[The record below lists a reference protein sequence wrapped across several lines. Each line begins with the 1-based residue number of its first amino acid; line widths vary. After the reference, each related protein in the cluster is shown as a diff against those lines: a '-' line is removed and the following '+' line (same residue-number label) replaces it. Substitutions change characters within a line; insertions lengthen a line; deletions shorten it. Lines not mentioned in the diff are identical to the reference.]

1 MLKPIP
7 QELNSINLIEITK
20 ALNEVEHFIF
30 FGTLLGIVRDGDIIP
45 NDDDID
51 IYVDIK
57 YRNKLIKEL
66 INAGFFVDED
76 TYPNLSEYFLQLQIP
91 REDLI
96 TYVDFYFFDSSED
109 KYISE
114 KWNFSGMID
123 SSYNEIHIPKELI
136 FPLKKFFYQDIQLSI
151 PSKPNEVCAF
161 LYGNE
166 WRIPLNKNKHYTT
179 TVINNKPVI
188 LKGFFGKSFLK
199 FLNLFRLIKK
209 KLG

>member
-1 MLKPIP
+1 MK
-7 QELNSINLIEITK
+7 
-20 ALNEVEHFIF
+20 VEHFIF

-57 YRNKLIKEL
+57 YRSKLIKEL
-66 INAGFFVDED
+66 SNAGFFVNENI
-76 TYPNLSEYFLQLQIP
+76 YPNFSNYFLQLQIP

-96 TYVDFYFFDSSED
+96 TYVDFYFFDSSQA

-114 KWNFSGMID
+114 KWNFSGRID
-123 SSYNEIHIPKELI
+123 NFYNEMHIPKELI
-136 FPLKKFFYQDIQLSI
+136 FPLKKFLYKDIQLSI

-179 TVINNKPVI
+179 AIINNKPVI
-188 LKGFFGKSFLK
+188 LKGLLGKSFLK
-199 FLNLFRLIKK
+199 FLNFFQLIKK
-209 KLG
+209 KLGKRILLRK